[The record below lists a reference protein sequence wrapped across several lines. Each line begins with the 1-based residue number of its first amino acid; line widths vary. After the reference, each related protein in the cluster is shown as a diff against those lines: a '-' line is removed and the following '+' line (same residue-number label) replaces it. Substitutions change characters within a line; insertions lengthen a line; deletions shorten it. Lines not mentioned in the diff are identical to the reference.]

1 MNTVGRIERV
11 VKRKGRVLTV
21 PEQATANDA
30 AKVMRDQQVGA
41 LVVVNEKNEL
51 VGILTERDIVV
62 QVIASAKNPAA
73 TPVSECMTRHV
84 VSCTL
89 NTGISKAR
97 SLMAEHGIRHLPI
110 VEDGMAVGMIS
121 SRDILAHEL
130 EASKAVIRH
139 QGFVLQ
145 ELERTY
151 PGITRLKVST
161 SGRIV
166 I

>member
-1 MNTVGRIERV
+1 MATVGRIDRV
-11 VKRKGRVLTV
+11 VKRKGKVLTI
-21 PEQATANDA
+21 PEQATIKDA
-30 AKVMRDQQVGA
+30 ANTMREQQVGA
-41 LVVVNEKNEL
+41 LVVVNEKNEV

-62 QVIASAKNPAA
+62 QVVASAKNPGA
-73 TPVSECMTRHV
+73 TRVADCMTHHV

-89 NTGISKAR
+89 NSGISKAR
-97 SLMAEHGIRHLPI
+97 SLMAKHGIRHLPI
-110 VEDGMAVGMIS
+110 VEDGVAVGMIS

-130 EASKAVIRH
+130 EASKAVIRQ